1 MIDYN
6 NIDIYII
13 YNDECY
19 YIKSST
25 QSITHFKST
34 LINNYKKY
42 IKTKRHF
49 KPYFNIIK
57 TDFNITIIDNIKC
70 KDKQDLNNYM
80 KIFLK
85 KFNQKTSLNKF
96 KSLKNIDD

>member
-13 YNDECY
+13 YNDDY
-19 YIKSST
+19 YFIKSST

-34 LINNYKKY
+34 LINNLKKY
-42 IKTKRHF
+42 KRTKKHY

-57 TDFNITIIDNIKC
+57 SKFNIEIIDNIKC
-70 KDKQDLNNYM
+70 KDKQDLNNFFKTY
-80 KIFLK
+80 LK
-85 KFNQKTSLNKF
+85 NFNQSTSLNKF
-96 KSLKNIDD
+96 KTLKNIND

>member
-13 YNDECY
+13 YNDDYY

-57 TDFNITIIDNIKC
+57 SQFNIEIIDNIKC
-70 KDKQDLNNYM
+70 KDKQDLNNFFKTY
-80 KIFLK
+80 LK
-85 KFNQKTSLNKF
+85 NFNQSTSLNKF
-96 KSLKNIDD
+96 KSLKNINF

>member
-13 YNDECY
+13 YNDDY
-19 YIKSST
+19 YFIKSST

-34 LINNYKKY
+34 LINNLKKY
-42 IKTKRHF
+42 KRTKKHY

-57 TDFNITIIDNIKC
+57 SQFNIEIIDNIKV
-70 KDKQDLNNYM
+70 KNKSHLNNYM

-96 KSLKNIDD
+96 KSLKNINF

>member
-13 YNDECY
+13 YNDDYY
-19 YIKSST
+19 YIKSSS
-25 QSITHFKST
+25 QSINYFKYT

-57 TDFNITIIDNIKC
+57 SKFNIEIIDNIKC
-70 KDKQDLNNYM
+70 KDKQDLNNFFKSY
-80 KIFLK
+80 LK
-85 KFNQKTSLNKF
+85 NFNQSTSLNKY
-96 KSLKNIDD
+96 KSLKNINF